1 VNGVNSLA
9 VRATVG
15 ALQTLVL
22 LALVL
27 FVPALTLD
35 YPQAW
40 IYLAIFATAVAL
52 ITAYLLKNDPALLE
66 RRIVAGPIAEKRKQQ
81 KLIHAIA
88 LCAFLSIFLVASSD
102 HRFGWSHVPPLL
114 EAGGAG
120 LTALGFFFVFLVFR
134 ENSFASGT
142 IGVWIGQQVVSS
154 GPYTAVRHPMYSG
167 ALLMLIGTPL
177 TLGSFWALVAVVP
190 LAAAIVWRL
199 LDEEGFLQKNLP
211 GYAEYC
217 RRVRSRLVPYV
228 W

>member
-1 VNGVNSLA
+1 VNSLA

-15 ALQTLVL
+15 ALQTLGL
-22 LALVL
+22 LGLVL

-66 RRIVAGPIAEKRKQQ
+66 RRIVAGPIAEKRKPQ
-81 KLIHAIA
+81 KIIHAIA
-88 LCAFLSIFLVASSD
+88 LCAFLAIFLSASFD
-102 HRFGWSHVPPLL
+102 HRFGWSYVPPLL

-120 LTALGFFFVFLVFR
+120 LTAVGFFVVFLVFR

-142 IGVWIGQQVVSS
+142 IGVWSGQQVVSS
-154 GPYTAVRHPMYSG
+154 GPYAAVRHPMYSG

-199 LDEEGFLQKNLP
+199 LDEEAFLQKNLP

-217 RRVRSRLVPYV
+217 RRVRSRLVPYA